1 MQDDQQI
8 RTRVSKIIFGVDTP
22 AGKIFDYFL
31 IVCILLSVVA
41 VTLDSVESIRMRWAP
56 YLNYIEWMFTILFT
70 LEYGIRLWSTES
82 RLRYARSFFGIVDL
96 IAIIPTYLSLIV
108 PGSEYFI
115 VIRSLRIL
123 RVFRVFKL
131 FRYVRGS
138 NIIVD
143 ALINSRFKI
152 SVFILAILIIVI
164 NIGAIMYILENEESG
179 FSNIPISIYWA
190 IVTLTT
196 VGYGD
201 LSPQTPGGQILAS
214 VVMILG
220 YSILAVPTGI
230 VTAEVHRSI
239 RISQRDNRTCL
250 KCSTLGHDPEA
261 QFCRDCGNALPTE

>member
-8 RTRVSKIIFGVDTP
+8 RTRVRRIIFEVSTP

-41 VTLDSVESIRMRWAP
+41 VMLDSVETIRMRWSTQFDFF
-56 YLNYIEWMFTILFT
+56 EWVFTILFT
-70 LEYGIRLWSTES
+70 LEYGVRLWSAKS
-82 RLRYARSFFGIVDL
+82 ALRYARSFFGIIDL
-96 IAIIPTYLSLIV
+96 IAIVPTYLSLII
-108 PGSEYFI
+108 PGTEFLI

-123 RVFRVFKL
+123 RIFRVFKL
-131 FRYVRGS
+131 FRYVKGS

-152 SVFILAILIIVI
+152 TVFILAVLILVI
-164 NIGAIMYILENEESG
+164 NIGAFMYVIESEESG

-214 VVMILG
+214 IVMLMG
-220 YSILAVPTGI
+220 YSIIAVPTGI
-230 VTAEVHRSI
+230 VTAEVGRSMK
-239 RISQRDNRTCL
+239 ISQRDNRTCL
-250 KCSTLGHDPEA
+250 NCSTNGHDPDA
-261 QFCRDCGNALPTE
+261 IYCRECGHELQSE